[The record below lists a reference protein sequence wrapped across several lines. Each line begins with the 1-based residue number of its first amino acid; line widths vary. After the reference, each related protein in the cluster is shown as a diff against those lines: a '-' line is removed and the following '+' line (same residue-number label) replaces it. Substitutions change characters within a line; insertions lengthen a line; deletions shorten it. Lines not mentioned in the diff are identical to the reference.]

1 MDATPPLTGIRVLDL
16 ASELT
21 AYGTRLLAGLG
32 ADVLVV
38 EPPGGHELRRRP
50 PFPTGTSSA
59 YGLPFAYLFTGK
71 RAVTLDV
78 TVPAALPLLT
88 DLARDADVVIASPG
102 PLSPIAGLTA
112 NPGTVDAG
120 PGDADTVV
128 TSPAP
133 HSPVAG
139 LDPARP
145 ALSWAP
151 RDAIVCLVTPF
162 GLTGP
167 YRSYRATHLTL
178 HAMSGGMH
186 TQGPVEGPP
195 VVIPGEQKYA
205 EVGAWLAVAVLAA
218 LRERG
223 RSGGQVLDLSAHEVM
238 TATDGSLAHYTA
250 TGHLTGRGPA
260 PGTPPSGVWRCR
272 DGDVEFQV
280 WTDRHWHGFVELIGS
295 PEALRDPALAHPAA
309 RAPRAAELTAVIEP
323 LVGAA
328 NRGDLVREGQRL
340 GVPCGPINTIGEF
353 AEDEQVRARGGVTDT
368 SGLPMPAW
376 PFRATVPLFTEHP
389 RRAPLTGEHNDEEY
403 IDRLGHDAN
412 EPAEWQ
418 EAGLV

>member
-38 EPPGGHELRRRP
+38 EPPGGHELRRRT
-50 PFPTGTSSA
+50 PFPTGTPSP
-59 YGLPFAYLFTGK
+59 YGLPFAYLFAGK

-78 TVPAALPLLT
+78 TVPASLPLLT
-88 DLARDADVVIASPG
+88 GLARDTDVVIASPG
-102 PLSPIAGLTA
+102 PLSPITGF
-112 NPGTVDAG
+112 G
-120 PGDADTVV
+120 
-128 TSPAP
+128 
-133 HSPVAG
+133 
-139 LDPARP
+139 PARP

-186 TQGPVEGPP
+186 TQGPPVGPP

-223 RSGGQVLDLSAHEVM
+223 GSGGQVLDLSAHEVM

-250 TGHLTGRGPA
+250 TGHLTGRGPV

-280 WTDRHWHGFVELIGS
+280 WTDRHWHGFVELVGS

-309 RAPRAAELTAVIEP
+309 RAPRAAELTAMIEP

-376 PFRATVPLFTEHP
+376 PFRATVPLFTERP
-389 RRAPLTGEHNDEEY
+389 RRAPLAGEHNHEEY

-412 EPAEWQ
+412 EPVEWQ